1 MATSLSHGLSHAP
14 VRCQH
19 SLPHSRTSCLVTRH
33 TPSHYIT
40 LWPLGAI
47 QGHQHT
53 TIHYLYPAQ
62 HCIGSVLFELRTYV
76 TLSDLLPVYNIIKS
90 DIKTQRSKYTYYSHS
105 TKQSKPKQ
113 HLPFITIL
121 LKVFDNSIMHPTL
134 SEKYLIFTAHDI
146 SVMCDV
152 MQVLCK
158 KFTWGYMW
166 QIPCRPTCLKSGS

>member
-62 HCIGSVLFELRTYV
+62 HILCVGSVLFELRTYV
-76 TLSDLLPVYNIIKS
+76 TLSDLLPVYNIIQS
-90 DIKTQRSKYTYYSHS
+90 DIKPKEVNVHIILTQLNNLNSTFHNNTFEGSWYFHNACIWYS
-105 TKQSKPKQ
+105 
-113 HLPFITIL
+113 L
-121 LKVFDNSIMHPTL
+121 LMTFL
-134 SEKYLIFTAHDI
+134 WC
-146 SVMCDV
+146 VMLRKCYAKSSREATCD
-152 MQVLCK
+152 
-158 KFTWGYMW
+158 
-166 QIPCRPTCLKSGS
+166 KSRVVQRVSNQGVKI